1 MNVTD
6 GDGEGVCGIGRLGWF
21 RQAEQPRHHELHL
34 LLLRQAVSNYAGLDP
49 QRSVFGHGNT
59 RTSGCQQ
66 RHAAHLPQLERG
78 FGIHTIKDFLDSDSI
93 GPPLGEPGAKLPVD
107 LFQAHRQRLF
117 PVKLD
122 SAHGAANKTH
132 IAGGLASFHNPVA
145 RDFRPAVDP
154 ENTHRGQFTAR
165 AGTRDTRT
173 ARAAH
178 SAGSAKL
185 NYVPLRD
192 ATAAQLDL
200 SFESTVPARRVWP
213 VSLLVSHIR
222 QIVETQYADVWV
234 EGEISNLRP
243 APSGHVYFTLKDA
256 DAQLPVVLFRRQA
269 SLLRFRP
276 EDGQHVLARGRVSV
290 YDQRGQVQLVAE
302 TLEPVGAGSLQL
314 AFEQLK
320 ERLKA
325 EGLFDAAR
333 KRPLP
338 AFPRTVGIVTSPT
351 GAVIRD
357 FLNITG
363 RRHAGLNVLVCPA
376 SVQGESA
383 AAEIESAIACLN
395 ISGPEGQALVDV
407 IVVARG
413 GGSLEDLAAFN
424 SERVARAI
432 AASQVPVV
440 SAVGHETDFTIAD
453 FVADL
458 RAPTPSAAAELITE
472 AQHRIA
478 EHLAR
483 LDARL
488 ERGSHFQLLQAR
500 QRLSRIAVARAETRI
515 TTLFHRL
522 AQRLDDAM
530 QQLVGGMTFHIR
542 DTQRRVTEFGAAI
555 LRHDPRQRLAHAQQH
570 FAAGRIRLLHAA
582 ERLLHERRAQLQALD
597 ARLHSLSPI
606 AVLDRGYAL
615 VLDANGILIRSAAQ
629 VHSGDQLTTRLADGS
644 LTSRVE
650 STSSKKSGKRKQ

>member
-1 MNVTD
+1 MP
-6 GDGEGVCGIGRLGWF
+6 I
-21 RQAEQPRHHELHL
+21 
-34 LLLRQAVSNYAGLDP
+34 
-49 QRSVFGHGNT
+49 
-59 RTSGCQQ
+59 
-66 RHAAHLPQLERG
+66 
-78 FGIHTIKDFLDSDSI
+78 
-93 GPPLGEPGAKLPVD
+93 
-107 LFQAHRQRLF
+107 
-117 PVKLD
+117 
-122 SAHGAANKTH
+122 
-132 IAGGLASFHNPVA
+132 
-145 RDFRPAVDP
+145 
-154 ENTHRGQFTAR
+154 
-165 AGTRDTRT
+165 
-173 ARAAH
+173 
-178 SAGSAKL
+178 
-185 NYVPLRD
+185 RD
-192 ATAAQLDL
+192 AAAAQLDL
-200 SFESTVPARRVWP
+200 SFEAPVSARRVWP

-269 SLLRFRP
+269 MLLRFRL

-320 ERLKA
+320 ERLKD

-357 FLNITG
+357 FLNVAG
-363 RRHAGLNVLVCPA
+363 RRHAGLNVLLCPA

-383 AAEIESAIACLN
+383 AVEIESAIACLN
-395 ISGPEGQALVDV
+395 DSGLVDA

-472 AQHRIA
+472 AQHRVA

-488 ERGSHFQLLQAR
+488 ERAGHYELLQAR
-500 QRLSRIAVARAETRI
+500 QRLAGMAVTRAEARIA
-515 TTLFHRL
+515 TLIHRL
-522 AQRLDDAM
+522 EQRLDDAV
-530 QQLVGGMTFHIR
+530 QQLVGGMTFRIR
-542 DTQRRVTEFGAAI
+542 ETHRHVAELAAAV

-570 FAAGRIRLLHAA
+570 FAAGRTRLLHAA
-582 ERLLHERRAQLQALD
+582 ERLLHDRRARLQALD
-597 ARLHSLSPI
+597 ARLHSLSPL

-615 VLDANGILIRSAAQ
+615 VLDANGALIRSAAQ
-629 VHSGDQLTTRLADGS
+629 VNRGDHLTTRLADGTF
-644 LTSRVE
+644 TSRVE
-650 STSSKKSGKRKQ
+650 TTSSKRTGKRPS

>member
-1 MNVTD
+1 
-6 GDGEGVCGIGRLGWF
+6 
-21 RQAEQPRHHELHL
+21 
-34 LLLRQAVSNYAGLDP
+34 
-49 QRSVFGHGNT
+49 
-59 RTSGCQQ
+59 
-66 RHAAHLPQLERG
+66 
-78 FGIHTIKDFLDSDSI
+78 
-93 GPPLGEPGAKLPVD
+93 
-107 LFQAHRQRLF
+107 
-117 PVKLD
+117 
-122 SAHGAANKTH
+122 
-132 IAGGLASFHNPVA
+132 
-145 RDFRPAVDP
+145 
-154 ENTHRGQFTAR
+154 
-165 AGTRDTRT
+165 
-173 ARAAH
+173 
-178 SAGSAKL
+178 
-185 NYVPLRD
+185 VPIRD
-192 ATAAQLDL
+192 AAAAQLDL
-200 SFESTVPARRVWP
+200 SFEAPVSARRVWP

-269 SLLRFRP
+269 MLLRFRL

-357 FLNITG
+357 FLNVAG
-363 RRHAGLNVLVCPA
+363 RRHAGLNVLLCPA
-376 SVQGESA
+376 SVQGDSA
-383 AAEIESAIACLN
+383 AVEIESAIACLN
-395 ISGPEGQALVDV
+395 ESGLVDA

-472 AQHRIA
+472 AQHRVA
-478 EHLAR
+478 ERLAR

-488 ERGSHFQLLQAR
+488 ERAGHYQLLQAR
-500 QRLSRIAVARAETRI
+500 QRLAGMAATRAEARI
-515 TTLFHRL
+515 TTLVHRL
-522 AQRLDDAM
+522 EQRLDDAL
-530 QQLVGGMTFHIR
+530 QRLVGGMTFRIR
-542 DTQRRVTEFGAAI
+542 ETHRHVAELAAAV

-570 FAAGRIRLLHAA
+570 FTAGRTRLLHAA
-582 ERLLHERRAQLQALD
+582 ERLLHERSARLQALD
-597 ARLHSLSPI
+597 ARLHSLSPL

-615 VLDANGILIRSAAQ
+615 VLDANGALIRSAAQ
-629 VHSGDQLTTRLADGS
+629 VNRGDHLTTRLADGT
-644 LTSRVE
+644 LISRVE
-650 STSSKKSGKRKQ
+650 STSSKRTGKRSS